1 MQQAPGDSG
10 HQRCEL
16 LCTWFRDITSTL
28 PLTPSLPESL
38 SFAPS
43 LPWLFSPSSPPLIP
57 FQIVWSQ
64 AFPLWKASA
73 AHAGASSPAASL

>member
-1 MQQAPGDSG
+1 MQLVPGDSG

-16 LCTWFRDITSTL
+16 LYTWFRGITSIL

-43 LPWLFSPSSPPLIP
+43 LSWCSPPPPHL
-57 FQIVWSQ
+57 
-64 AFPLWKASA
+64 L
-73 AHAGASSPAASL
+73 SLFR